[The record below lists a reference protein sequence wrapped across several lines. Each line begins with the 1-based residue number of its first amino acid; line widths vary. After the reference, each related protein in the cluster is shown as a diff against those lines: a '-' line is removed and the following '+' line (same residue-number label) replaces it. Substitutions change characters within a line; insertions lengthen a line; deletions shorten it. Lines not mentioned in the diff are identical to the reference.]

1 MRVLVNGEYRGDDIE
16 SNGDLYA
23 LSLWYC
29 LYGTE
34 KVILTVEEEYETVA

>member
-1 MRVLVNGEYRGDDIE
+1 MRVLVNGEYRGDVIE
-16 SNGDLYA
+16 NNVDLYA

-34 KVILTVEEEYETVA
+34 KVILTVEKEYETVA